1 MKRNL
6 PFIVSLI
13 CCTLLL
19 NVIKAQNTPVI
30 PNNSFENWSTGQGYN
45 VTVLFFQLPVYSSYP
60 YPSSWNYLAY
70 PVNETLSYSGMS
82 VNVNTNIPLIK
93 VSQETTGIPDGSKAL
108 KMETFMLSDIISST
122 VYSLAASSLDPEL
135 TSLVVPSVLATCDIK
150 AENMMS
156 LADIIMDNIDNPS
169 QLIAVLHNEDLSN
182 YIIGGI
188 AIDSVVPDRLTGSY
202 KYTSASNNGDNGG
215 VVMIGTKY
223 NPVTHRR
230 EAVGGGYNIS
240 LTDTASY
247 TDFEVVYQSLHEMN
261 PQYEEVAPDS
271 LVILLVSS
279 ANNHRQ
285 QGSALYLD
293 NLQLLKDTVVE
304 PEIPVVPDTC
314 NEILQLTVTAI
325 DTCNATLS
333 WNNEEVPAA
342 WQYAYGIE
350 GFALDNVEPATI
362 ADSTL
367 TLHDLLPG
375 TTYDCYV
382 RAQCNDTLFS
392 NWSMASFTT
401 DTLVPPTPPTPPID
415 TTGIHLFNMAGLHLF
430 PNPAHGQVSVVSEQT
445 IPTVIRIF
453 NVEGKLLETL
463 YPTSDKT
470 IITLSTTGI
479 YIIEAEVA
487 GRRFSQKVLNR

>member
-19 NVIKAQNTPVI
+19 NGIKAQNVPAI

-45 VTVLFFQLPVYSSYP
+45 VTVLFIPLSVYSSYP
-60 YPSSWNYLAY
+60 YPTNWNYLAY

-82 VNVNTNIPLIK
+82 VNVNTSIPLLK
-93 VSQETTGIPDGSKAL
+93 VSQETTGAPDGSKAL

-169 QLIAVLHNEDLSN
+169 QLIAVLHNEDLSD
-182 YIIGGI
+182 YIVGGI

-215 VVMIGTKY
+215 VVMVGTKY

-240 LTDTASY
+240 LTDTANY

-293 NLQLLKDTVVE
+293 NLQLQKDTVV
-304 PEIPVVPDTC
+304 PVVPDTC
-314 NEILQLTVTAI
+314 NAILNLAVVSV
-325 DTCNATLS
+325 DTCNAALS
-333 WNNEEVPAA
+333 WNNEEVPEA

-350 GFALDNVEPATI
+350 GFALDNVEPSTI

-367 TLHDLLPG
+367 TLHDLQPG
-375 TTYDCYV
+375 TSYDCYV

-392 NWSMASFTT
+392 NWSVITFTT
-401 DTLVPPTPPTPPID
+401 DTIVTPTPPID
-415 TTGIHLFNMAGLHLF
+415 TTGIQLFNKAGLHLF

-445 IPTVIRIF
+445 IPTSIRIF
-453 NVEGKLLETL
+453 NVEGKLLEIRYPVSERTDISL
-463 YPTSDKT
+463 PTSG
-470 IITLSTTGI
+470 L
-479 YIIEAEVA
+479 YIIEAEI
-487 GRRFSQKVLNR
+487 GGERFTQKVLNRQ